1 MRVSAEPVGLGRVAA
16 TLTRPFL
23 RTVEASLR
31 NSEAKTSPVAGEIR
45 ILSRYGAATALLRAS
60 QAAAFVFACALLGC
74 AYKGSAWL
82 AVVVGACTLLGVVL
96 EAAARGREGGGSPA
110 GASTALLSFV
120 ALIGILHFVFAAPDH
135 DLNVK

>member
-1 MRVSAEPVGLGRVAA
+1 M
-16 TLTRPFL
+16 
-23 RTVEASLR
+23 R